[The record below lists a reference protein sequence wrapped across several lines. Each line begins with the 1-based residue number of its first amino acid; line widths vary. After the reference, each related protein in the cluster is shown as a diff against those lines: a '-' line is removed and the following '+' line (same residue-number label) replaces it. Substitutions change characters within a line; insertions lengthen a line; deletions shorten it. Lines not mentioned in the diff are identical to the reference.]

1 MATGSI
7 TRKDFLRAAAAG
19 AFAMPAIGR
28 PGRAFAQST
37 VTLKLGHP
45 DTNLHPT
52 QAIATKFSEFVAAK
66 TGGAVKIQVFAGG
79 QLGSE
84 VNIVSGMQTGIVD
97 MAFHTTGFLE
107 SFYPRVQVLDLPFM
121 FRDAKTAESLLD
133 GPIGRGLL
141 ADMPAKGIY
150 GFVWGHYG
158 WRETETV
165 NQPVREPADLKGL
178 KIRIQPGAVFAA
190 SFRACG
196 AVPVVMDLSEV
207 YIGLSQKTVGAV
219 ELPFL
224 AVVSSKLYEVTKY
237 VGLTNHVYNAG
248 ALMAS
253 KVKFDRLD
261 QAYQKAIREA
271 ASEIQPVWR
280 ETVAQKTEEG
290 RQFCASRGMQI
301 DAANF
306 TAFHAAMTPVYDDFR
321 DRIGA
326 DLVAQVLKATQA

>member
-1 MATGSI
+1 MATGAI

-19 AFAMPAIGR
+19 ALAMPAIAR
-28 PGRAFAQST
+28 PGRGFAQAT

-52 QAIATKFSEFVAAK
+52 QSIATKFSELVAAK

-107 SFYPRVQVLDLPFM
+107 SFFPRIQVLDLPFM

-133 GPIGRGLL
+133 GPIGLQLL

-158 WRETETV
+158 WRETETAS
-165 NQPVREPADLKGL
+165 QPVREPTDLKGL

-207 YIGLSQKTVGAV
+207 YIGLSQKAVGAV

-261 QAYQKAIREA
+261 PAYQKAIREA
-271 ASEIQPVWR
+271 AAEIQPVWR
-280 ETVAQKTEEG
+280 ETVAQKTDEG
-290 RQFCASRGMQI
+290 RQFCASKGMQI
-301 DAANF
+301 DVTNF
-306 TAFHAAMTPVYDDFR
+306 TAFHAAMTPVYDEFR

-326 DLVAQVLKATQA
+326 DLVARVLKATQA